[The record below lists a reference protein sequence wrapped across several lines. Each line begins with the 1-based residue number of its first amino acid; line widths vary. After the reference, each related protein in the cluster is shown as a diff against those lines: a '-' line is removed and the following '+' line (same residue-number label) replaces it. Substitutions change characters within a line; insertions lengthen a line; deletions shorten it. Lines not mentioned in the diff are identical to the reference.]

1 MPLQKYGLHLKNVGK
16 NQDVKN
22 KPMLKS
28 GEKVVIQ
35 TDVRLTPQ
43 FYKAL
48 SGLTVS
54 PKNL

>member
-28 GEKVVIQ
+28 GEKVVI
-35 TDVRLTPQ
+35 
-43 FYKAL
+43 
-48 SGLTVS
+48 
-54 PKNL
+54 